1 MARRRAGP
9 PRRGGG
15 ALDPAPNA
23 PILIAGYYGLGNLG
37 DEAVLA
43 GLLAALR
50 RLVPEGRVVVLSAD
64 PAATLSAH
72 RVEAV
77 ARSPQGVWHALAGAG
92 LLIMGGGSLVQDV
105 TSARSAVYYLG
116 VMLAA
121 GVRGVPVA
129 AVGQGIGPLRRRW
142 IRGLA
147 RVAFTR
153 AAVVDV
159 RDRDSAATLA
169 ALGVRRPVRVGAD
182 LAFLLDPA
190 PAPVVQATLARYRLD
205 RARARIGVAFRAWAG
220 LPPVA
225 TTGAVLRRFA
235 RAVDADIAVLVFDR
249 ARDRAL
255 GYELAAAADGRVV
268 EVDTPAELLAFVGT
282 MDLVVGVRLHALI
295 FAVAQGVPAVGLAYD
310 PKITAFAA
318 EQGLPVVPVDASP
331 EALARTLDAI
341 WAVRGDLRARLRPAA
356 ARLRELAADAVA
368 AAVAARRP
376 RYPLAGVPATR
387 PE

>member
-1 MARRRAGP
+1 
-9 PRRGGG
+9 
-15 ALDPAPNA
+15 
-23 PILIAGYYGLGNLG
+23 
-37 DEAVLA
+37 VLA

-50 RLVPEGRVVVLSAD
+50 RLAPGIRVVVCSAD

-77 ARSPQGVWHALAGAG
+77 DRSPLGVWHALAGAR
-92 LLIMGGGSLVQDV
+92 LAIMGGGSLVQDV
-105 TSARSAVYYLG
+105 TSARSALYYLG

-129 AVGQGIGPLRRRW
+129 AIGQGVGPVRRPWVRA
-142 IRGLA
+142 LA

-182 LAFLLDPA
+182 LAFLLEPA
-190 PAPVVQATLARYRLD
+190 PAAQVRAIVTRYRLD
-205 RARARIGVAFRAWAG
+205 RARARLGVAFRAWPG
-220 LPPVA
+220 LPSVA
-225 TTGAVLRRFA
+225 ATGTVLRRFA
-235 RAVDADIAVLVFDR
+235 QDAGADVAVLVFDR

-255 GYELAAAADGRVV
+255 GYELAAAAGGRVV
-268 EVDTPAELLAFVGT
+268 EVETPAELLALVGT

-295 FAVAQGVPAVGLAYD
+295 FAAAQGVPAVGIAYD
-310 PKITAFAA
+310 PKVAAFAA

-331 EALARTLDAI
+331 QTLARALEAAWATRE
-341 WAVRGDLRARLRPAA
+341 AVRGRLRQAA
-356 ARLRELAADAVA
+356 PRLREAATAAVA
-368 AAVAARRP
+368 AAVAV
-376 RYPLAGVPATR
+376 AGTASGRQEFPQRGRNT
-387 PE
+387 